1 MSNVIDLASRRRPQ
15 VADLVDDN
23 TDFGERIKNIRQSL
37 DKINELMANL
47 KKMGEQRDNKTGP
60 QITRTIDP
68 DTL

>member
-47 KKMGEQRDNKTGP
+47 KKMGEQRDNEASP
-60 QITRTIDP
+60 QITRTVDP